1 MNDTATE
8 PASFYEAV
16 GGEETFRRLVHAFY
30 RGVATDPE
38 LRPVYPIKDLGPA
51 EEHLRLFLMQYWGG
65 PRTYDELR
73 GHPRLRMR
81 HAHFVI
87 GEAERDAW
95 LRHMRAALDEVGL
108 DPAHDAQLW
117 EYLVMAANS
126 LVNRPRES
134 GGPNLGLTPA

>member
-1 MNDTATE
+1 MNTTTE

-16 GGEETFRRLVHAFY
+16 GGEETFRRLVHGFY
-30 RGVATDPE
+30 QRVAADLE
-38 LRPVYPIKDLGPA
+38 LRPVYPSKDLGPA

-95 LRHMRAALDEVGL
+95 LRNMRAALDEVGL

-117 EYLVMAANS
+117 EYLVMAAHS
-126 LVNRPRES
+126 LVNKSRET
-134 GGPNLGLTPA
+134 GGPDLGLAPA